1 MVAVTDGP
9 WNWDQPSTLT
19 TPAPTDFERDR
30 WGRPLI
36 VGLDGKVR
44 PYVRASAAAKTV
56 EDTYNLEMWARRNV
70 VFGMARDASL
80 AARVLA
86 VGGDPSTWTPDERK
100 AVNKIHEDAAAV
112 ALAHKAAD
120 IGTAVHR
127 LTEMADRG
135 LQPVTGPY
143 EADVNAYV
151 DALIGAGL
159 STVPAYVECRLVC
172 DTLAMAG
179 TADRLLRRAD
189 GSWVVGDIKTGSSVD
204 YGALGWAAQ
213 LAAYAHGSLYDVAT
227 GARVETPP
235 LDRTVG
241 IIIHLPAGS
250 GTCTLYELDLVAG
263 FRAAQLANEI
273 RQVRREARRWIAPH
287 TATQTPV
294 EPSRRDVLR
303 DRYRQLDETTQAAF
317 RARGIAADDL
327 DAIEAALDDI
337 TRPRPTRFVGDEG
350 GDVDAGAVE
359 QLLKMFK
366 ALDDIQRA
374 RLEGVAREA
383 HDTVGTFNIRVR
395 PTRRRYDIYRAL
407 LLWTRL
413 GWDADLVR
421 AGLAMVTGDAA
432 CQQPGIPLGAVVGM
446 LTTEQATAF
455 ADMAAAVDAGG
466 YRVDFS
472 TGVAAFVA
480 V

>member
-1 MVAVTDGP
+1 M
-9 WNWDQPSTLT
+9 TLT
-19 TPAPTDFERDR
+19 TPPPTDFDRDR

-36 VGLDGKVR
+36 TGLDGKVR
-44 PYVRASAAAKTV
+44 PYVRASAAAKTI

-70 VFGMARDASL
+70 AFGMARDASL

-86 VGGDPSTWTPDERK
+86 VGGDPSTWTLEERK

-135 LQPVTGPY
+135 EQPVAGPY
-143 EADVNAYV
+143 EADLTAYVNA
-151 DALIGAGL
+151 LIEAGL

-179 TADRLLRRAD
+179 TADRLLQRAD
-189 GSWVVGDIKTGSSVD
+189 GTWVVGDIKTGSSVD

-213 LAAYAHGSLYDVAT
+213 LAAYAHSALYDVAS
-227 GARVETPP
+227 GARLETPP
-235 LDRTVG
+235 LDRTLG
-241 IIIHLPAGS
+241 IIIHLPAGT
-250 GTCTLYELDLVAG
+250 GVCTLYELDLVAG

-273 RQVRREARRWIAPH
+273 RQVRQEARRWIAPH
-287 TATQTPV
+287 TATQPPV
-294 EPSRRDVLR
+294 EPPRRDVLR
-303 DRYRQLDETTQAAF
+303 DRYRQLDETGQAAF

-337 TRPRPTRFVGDEG
+337 TAPRPARFVGDEG
-350 GDVDAGAVE
+350 DDVDATAVD
-359 QLLKMFK
+359 QLLGMFG

-374 RLEGVAREA
+374 RLNAIAREA
-383 HDTVGTFNIRVR
+383 HDTVGTFNLRVR
-395 PTRRRYDIYRAL
+395 PTRRRYDIYRGL
-407 LLWTRL
+407 LVWTRL
-413 GWDADLVR
+413 GWDTDMVR
-421 AGLAMVTGDAA
+421 AALAMVTTDPS

-446 LTTEQATAF
+446 LNIAQATAF
-455 ADMAAAVDAGG
+455 AEMAAVVDAGG
-466 YRVDFS
+466 YRIDFT
-472 TGVAAFVA
+472 TGVAAFTA